1 MKKFFSML
9 AFAVIMFV
17 ATTVTYAAPNVTVQ
31 FTGVTFDSV
40 NKTLTLYSTLTN
52 SGDQD
57 AEVDALNLAYL
68 KLANG
73 DTGEILFDGE
83 NVSLTI
89 EPCLVKAGS
98 SVEEVVWFLQTDY
111 LPDHKGNTTID
122 WNGKISYVVR

>member
-1 MKKFFSML
+1 ML
-9 AFAVIMFV
+9 AFAAIMFV
-17 ATTVTYAAPNVTVQ
+17 TTTVANAAPNVTVG
-31 FTGVTFDSV
+31 FTGVDFDSA
-40 NKTLTLYSTLTN
+40 NKSLMFYTTLTN

-83 NVSLTI
+83 NVSMTI

-98 SVEEVVWFLQTDY
+98 SVEEVVWVLQTDY
-111 LPDHKGNTTID
+111 LPDHNGKTTID
-122 WNGKISYVVR
+122 WNGKISYVIR